1 MIVGIGI
8 DLVECDRFLDWSAF
22 KKQRMGR
29 RKVCYFTKNK
39 IEYIDYKDVELLK
52 RFISANGK
60 IIPRRVT
67 GTRAKY
73 QRMLATAIKRARQMA
88 LLPYVVD

>member
-1 MIVGIGI
+1 M
-8 DLVECDRFLDWSAF
+8 AF

-29 RKVCYFTKNK
+29 KKVCYFTKNK

-88 LLPYVVD
+88 LLPCRETFLLGKRRGVDGFPDTHAL